1 MTPEI
6 VRIGSLL
13 GIKTSTLMPR
23 LAPLADALSRE
34 LVISVPHG
42 FDSLA
47 VSTTVDRATAL
58 AVCGPW
64 LDALAG
70 DELVVEVTASTIVAR
85 SEEAALPPGMPAFLG
100 ELGELSAVAW
110 DGTMWTCVIEHGNA
124 DDAARDATAAW
135 IDRVAETLDVTK
147 NQREVVRG
155 LHRSLARSMPSRAA
169 LRAQGTAVETSLTIA
184 WDRVE
189 WQPIQS
195 MLGGFYPRGNGV
207 DKIGRLARGIDADT
221 ATVELVLGPHD
232 PPGVRFSFRV
242 A

>member
-23 LAPLADALSRE
+23 LAPLADALARD

-47 VSTTVDRATAL
+47 VSTRVDRATAL
-58 AVCGPW
+58 AVCGAW
-64 LDALAG
+64 IEDLAG
-70 DELVVEVTASTIVAR
+70 DELEVELSATTTSAR
-85 SEEAALPPGMPAFLG
+85 SDEAALPPGMPAFLG
-100 ELGELSAVAW
+100 ELGELAAVGW
-110 DGTMWTCVIEHGNA
+110 DGAMWTCVIEHGNA

-135 IDRVAETLDVTK
+135 IDRVAQSLDVTAS
-147 NQREVVRG
+147 QREVVRG
-155 LHRSLARSMPSRAA
+155 LHRSLARGKPSRAA
-169 LRAQGTAVETSLTIA
+169 LRAKGTAVETSLAIA

-195 MLGGFYPRGNGV
+195 MLGGFYPRGQGAE
-207 DKIGRLARGIDADT
+207 KILRLSRAIDVDT
-221 ATVELVLGPHD
+221 ATVELVLGPSD
-232 PPGVRFSFRV
+232 PPGVRFAFRV
-242 A
+242 V

>member
-13 GIKTSTLMPR
+13 GIKTSGLLPR
-23 LAPLADALSRE
+23 LAPLAEALDRD
-34 LVISVPHG
+34 LVISVPHD

-47 VSTTVDRATAL
+47 VSTRVDRATAL

-70 DELVVEVTASTIVAR
+70 DEVEVEVSATTITAR
-85 SEEAALPPGMPAFLG
+85 SDEAALPPGMPAFLG
-100 ELGELSAVAW
+100 ELGELAAVGW
-110 DGTMWTCVIEHGNA
+110 DGTMWTVVIEHANA

-147 NQREVVRG
+147 TQREVVRG
-155 LHRSLARSMPSRAA
+155 LHRSLSRGMPSRAA

-207 DKIGRLARGIDADT
+207 DKIGRLARAIDTDV
-221 ATVELVLGPHD
+221 ATVELVLGPAD
-232 PPGVRFSFRV
+232 PPGVRFAFRV
-242 A
+242 V